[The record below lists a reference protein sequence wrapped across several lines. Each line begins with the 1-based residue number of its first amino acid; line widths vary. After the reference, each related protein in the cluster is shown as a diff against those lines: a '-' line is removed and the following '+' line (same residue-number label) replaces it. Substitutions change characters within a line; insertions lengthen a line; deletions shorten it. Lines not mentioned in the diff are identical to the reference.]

1 MSCINRYNTYWP
13 YQSAII
19 KLLTFCLRTR
29 FVVTINQINS
39 ILFAHLLPARR
50 DRVRKRKSVKKKKRE
65 QTVWYISLLISH
77 NWCQFYICR
86 RQHELTTDN
95 TTPLIANGKTII
107 SLYKE
112 HIQCKLTPVFT
123 LLVNNYTNSAIELIS
138 YVFLKSMESN
148 SQKFKWNFEIFTKQF
163 K

>member
-39 ILFAHLLPARR
+39 ILFAHLLPETR
-50 DRVRKRKSVKKKKRE
+50 DRVRECEWERSVKKKKKRE

-107 SLYKE
+107 SLYKV

-138 YVFLKSMESN
+138 YVFLKSMA
-148 SQKFKWNFEIFTKQF
+148 ILGI
-163 K
+163 